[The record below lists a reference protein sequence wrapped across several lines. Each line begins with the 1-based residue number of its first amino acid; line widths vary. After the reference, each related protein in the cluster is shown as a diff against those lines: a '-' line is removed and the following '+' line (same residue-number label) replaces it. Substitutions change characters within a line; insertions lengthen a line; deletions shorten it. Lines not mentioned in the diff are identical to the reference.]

1 MATPL
6 IMQIPIQKIPPIIGS
21 GTVARTAANFVNIPS
36 VINSTPVDCMANLL
50 ATLVIDIAAML
61 SENVVIPTPTPMNP
75 DKLLPNPSIM
85 TALDRVEGE
94 GGFSSQILERIP

>member
-6 IMQIPIQKIPPIIGS
+6 IMQIPIQKIPPTTGS
-21 GTVARTAANFVNIPS
+21 GTVARTAANFVNMPS
-36 VINSTPVDCMANLL
+36 VINSTPVNCMTNLL
-50 ATLVIDIAAML
+50 ATLVIDTEAML

-85 TALDRVEGE
+85 MALDRVEGE